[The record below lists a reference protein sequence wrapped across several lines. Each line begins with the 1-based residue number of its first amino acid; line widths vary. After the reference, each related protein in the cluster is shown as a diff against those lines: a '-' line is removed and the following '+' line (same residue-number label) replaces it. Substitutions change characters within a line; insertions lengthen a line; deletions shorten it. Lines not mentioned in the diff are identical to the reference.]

1 MSDDIDE
8 IKRRLTDNLEGVI
21 GKFWPSW
28 ERRGDTA
35 YPIPGKRGDL
45 GSFVVYLGP
54 VLKYTRGQWF
64 RSSQNIGGYVL
75 NLFAYGDSGNHRATA
90 STFKRAR
97 EFVGLDGAVPD
108 TEEERTQRLRNEAKE
123 ASRRKAAEE
132 KQAADRARKLETAA
146 GIWDDA
152 VPIAGTHAE
161 AYLIARLGMKP
172 KGGWPDVLRFHPRL
186 PYSSPDG
193 TTKPGTFYPALVCK
207 VTDML
212 DEFTAVWRIFLHPTK
227 PQKAPVGKAAKM
239 GLGQAGGGAI
249 RLGGIGPIIGVAE
262 GVESAL
268 GAFLYSSE
276 KYPVWSAMSTS
287 GMAGLQVPFEIERVY
302 IFPDGDKP
310 MRRVSGHGSE
320 EYKVAVPAGRQAAN
334 DLLKSLGSIGR
345 KKPEP
350 KAGQDYCDMWR
361 DKLERITWG

>member
-35 YPIPGKRGDL
+35 YPIPGKPGDL

-64 RSSQNIGGYVL
+64 RSSQNIGGDVL
-75 NLFAYGDSGNHRATA
+75 NLFAYGESGNHRATA
-90 STFKRAR
+90 ATFKRAR
-97 EFVGLDGAVPD
+97 EFVGLDDAKPE
-108 TEEERTQRLRNEAKE
+108 TEEERIQRLRREARE
-123 ASRRKAAEE
+123 ASRRKAEKA
-132 KQAADRARKLETAA
+132 KQARIRAQKLETAT
-146 GIWDDA
+146 GIWEDSI
-152 VPIAGTHAE
+152 PIDSTHSE
-161 AYLIARLGMKP
+161 AYLMARLGMKP
-172 KGGWPDVLRFHPRL
+172 KGGWPDVLRHHPRL

-193 TTKPGTFYPALVCK
+193 TTKPGAFYPALVCK
-207 VTDML
+207 VTDVT
-212 DEFTAVWRIFLHPTK
+212 DEFIAVWRIFLHPTK
-227 PQKAPVGKAAKM
+227 PEKAPVGKYAKL
-239 GLGQAGGGAI
+239 GLGASGGGAI
-249 RLGGIGPIIGVAE
+249 RLGGTESIIGVAE

-268 GAFLYSSE
+268 GAWLYSSQ
-276 KYPVWSAMSTS
+276 KYPVWSAMSAG
-287 GMAGLQVPFEIERVY
+287 GMAGLQVPFETERVY

-310 MRRVSGHGSE
+310 MQKVGGKNSDE
-320 EYKVAVPAGRQAAN
+320 FKVAVPVGRQAAN
-334 DLLKSLGSIGR
+334 DLLKSVGGIGR

-350 KAGQDYCDMWR
+350 KSGQDYCDMWR